1 MKNNLS
7 QLITT
12 KQSVIRRLSIVFNQL
27 FVLPV
32 NHIEVKA
39 SMAILMSNL
48 ELCFILDKEFVF
60 GVSETGFVLKDIDLE
75 QVNLK
80 FGSSARELSLRG
92 INLIIFHKRIT
103 EQTIL
108 AFLKIAT
115 LEKEFL
121 KQHRGL
127 VNFIASFSLP
137 GINLF
142 VLNYDSWCSFNS
154 VAQEEVDDKLLL
166 IELKKQLKSEEKDIF
181 RVVAENGNEH
191 VVLCLKSIYLKDNIV
206 SIKAIITFIINL
218 GCFSLKHEQMN
229 NFTLLLSQLP
239 LGLLYKCL
247 NVLKIQ
253 NDEASNFSLNIEDD
267 LKFQLKIVFENFFVQ
282 DSLEKLKL
290 IEVNFSNDLY
300 AQHLNITLSSEELK
314 QHVSDNIEHKKNITQ
329 SCLQALQILNIEQ
342 NPADYESL
350 LKLVMNSLFHF
361 MEVDDFETIF
371 RIYITVEKHSLNKE
385 SDVIKNAA
393 FLALGKMDE
402 IFADQLVITLL
413 ELWLATHLS
422 TNNIVEKLLLRLNR
436 SVVITQMKAYL
447 FDSSKKHEKKK
458 IEEFLSKIIMD
469 ISTLEADFKIKNNNI
484 ILDIIDI
491 LKHMKTSKSARD
503 INTLTRHHNKKIKT
517 AAFDALLIHETKE
530 SITILLSKFRKF
542 PLSIFKLVAQS
553 VVKTAYPD
561 HLISIQKFLAFKDS
575 LEREFYKKMILI
587 ESLKNQKNKH
597 ILPYLNNL
605 LTVKPFF
612 RKTKN
617 IEFHKAISEAIK
629 AIKK

>member
-1 MKNNLS
+1 MKNNFS

-12 KQSVIRRLSIVFNQL
+12 KQSVIRRLSIIFNQL

-48 ELCFILDKEFVF
+48 ELCFILEQEFVF

-92 INLIIFHKRIT
+92 IHLIIFHKRIT

-121 KQHRGL
+121 KQQRGL
-127 VNFIASFSLP
+127 VQFISSFSLP

-181 RVVAENGNEH
+181 RVVTEDNTEH
-191 VVLCLKSIYLKDNIV
+191 VALCLKDIYLKDNIV
-206 SIKAIITFIINL
+206 SIKTIITFIINL
-218 GCFSLKHEQMN
+218 GCFSLKHEQIN
-229 NFTLLLSQLP
+229 IFTLLLSQLP

-253 NDEASNFSLNIEDD
+253 DDEESNFSLNIEDD

-282 DSLEKLKL
+282 DPLEKLKL

-300 AQHLNITLSSEELK
+300 IQHLNITLSSEELK
-314 QHVSDNIEHKKNITQ
+314 QHVMDNIEHKKNITQ
-329 SCLQALQILNIEQ
+329 SCLQVLQILNIEQ

-350 LKLVMNSLFHF
+350 LKLIMNSLFHF
-361 MEVDDFETIF
+361 IEVDDFETIF

-385 SDVIKNAA
+385 SDVIKNTA
-393 FLALGKMDE
+393 FLALSKMDD
-402 IFADQLVITLL
+402 IFADQLVINLL

-469 ISTLEADFKIKNNNI
+469 ISTLEADFKIKDNNI

-503 INTLTRHHNKKIKT
+503 INTLTRHRNKKIKT
-517 AAFDALLIHETKE
+517 AAFNALLMHETKE
-530 SITILLSKFRKF
+530 SITILLSKFCQF

-553 VVKTAYPD
+553 VVRTVYPE
-561 HLISIQKFLAFKDS
+561 HLISIQKFLASKDG

-587 ESLKNQKNKH
+587 ESLKHQKNKH

-617 IEFHKAISEAIK
+617 IEFNNAISVAIK
-629 AIKK
+629 EIEK